1 MNDQMTNREEFVEI
15 NLKRL
20 LDALMSKAWVT
31 ILVAVLVAA
40 ISLCGTLLLIT
51 PKYESSAM
59 FYVNNS
65 DISVG
70 GATLSLTNSDLTAS
84 RGLVDTY
91 IVILETRETL
101 VDVIDYAGVSY
112 DYETLQKMIQAES
125 VDETQVFKVTVT
137 GTDPVETEQI
147 ASAIAYILPKRISGI
162 VEGTSA
168 KVVDSAVIPTAP
180 SSPSYT
186 VNTLVGF
193 ALGFLL
199 SAAAIVLRELFDI
212 TIRSEEDIRQV
223 CKYPVLVSVP
233 DMNAGGKGGYYSA
246 DKKKSASGS
255 GSQKAPTIGGD
266 ISFAAAEA
274 YKLLRTKLQYSFA
287 GEENTCRVIG
297 ISSALTGEGKSL
309 TATNLAY
316 TLSQL
321 DKKVLLIDCDM
332 RRPTLSIKLPV
343 NKKPGL
349 SGYLSGQVRMENL
362 MQPCGIPGEEDA
374 FWVITSG
381 QNPPNPMELL
391 NSQRMTKM
399 LQQLR
404 ASFDYIILDLPP
416 VGEVGDALV
425 AAKETDGVLL
435 IARQNYGNR
444 VDLSTAVRQF
454 EFVGCRLLGIT
465 INGAGEEGSGY
476 SRKYYKRY
484 GKYKYESKYERSY
497 VAAHSK
503 AKRAEKGDA

>member
-20 LDALMSKAWVT
+20 LDALMNRAWVT
-31 ILVAVLVAA
+31 ILAAVLCAA
-40 ISLCGTLLLIT
+40 ISLGGTLLLIT

-101 VDVIDYAGVSY
+101 VDVIDYAGVNY

-125 VDETQVFKVTVT
+125 VEETQVFKVTVT

-168 KVVDSAVIPTAP
+168 KVVDSAVVPTAP

-212 TIRSEEDIRQV
+212 TIRSEEDIQQV

-233 DMNAGGKGGYYSA
+233 DMNAAGKGGYYSG
-246 DKKKSASGS
+246 DKKKTSATAG
-255 GSQKAPTIGGD
+255 GQKTPTIGGE

-287 GEENTCRVIG
+287 GEHTCRVIG

-309 TATNLAY
+309 TAANLAY

-332 RRPTLSIKLPV
+332 RRPTVSIKLPI

-362 MQPCGIPGEEDA
+362 LQQCGIPGEEDA
-374 FWVITSG
+374 FWVIASG

-391 NSQRMTKM
+391 SSQRMTKM
-399 LQQLR
+399 LQMLR
-404 ASFDYIILDLPP
+404 ESFDYIILDLPP

-444 VDLSTAVRQF
+444 VDLSAAVRQF
-454 EFVGCRLLGIT
+454 EFVGCRLLGIA
-465 INGAGEEGSGY
+465 INGANEEGTGY
-476 SRKYYKRY
+476 SRKYYRRY

-497 VAAHSK
+497 MAAHNK
-503 AKRAEKGDA
+503 ARRAEKGEE